1 MLKNVIILLCLLCF
15 FQSFAQEARVYK
27 ENEKWGLLGAE
38 KKRVTPAIY
47 DQIIPG
53 TPYSVVKKYEA
64 ASARFKVG
72 CINESGDVVIPLAY
86 TDLRVEGLRIIACIK
101 NPTGFAYGV
110 LSLKNEVIIPLQYKS
125 VKALGTLR
133 FAVENPEG
141 KFALFT
147 EEGQILTDFSID
159 AISPYR
165 QGYSIFEQNGLVGLL
180 DREGVIKVEARYR
193 NINIQNDG
201 TILAEKPASWQ
212 WMNTKK
218 EIIQSLEADSVTLV
232 SSELLMI
239 KNRKGFA
246 LVTKEL
252 KSVSEYYS
260 KIASSQ
266 KSGLYL
272 VKKQKYGVMDMAG
285 KLLLPCQ
292 FDSVYIGQHF
302 IYTRQDNKW
311 NIVSHLGK
319 LLSIRGYE
327 SIKETNTSTF
337 VKKNTYWGVL
347 NEAGK
352 EMVACVYD
360 SILES
365 NGQQLAVAFKGKF
378 GIISR
383 QEQWLVAPQAHPLQL
398 VNETHY
404 LQQEGNLL
412 TLKDFQNHTL
422 YFTNNKLIPAEEGFI
437 ETTSFGEKWHV
448 SFQGIVTKLQ
458 QKPLEQFNTLEEEH
472 EGYRAIQRDG
482 KWGFVDELG
491 RLRIPNRYDVVKHFS
506 EGLAPFSLRKKWGF
520 INKEDEIIIHPTY
533 EEAQPFEKGFSI
545 IKQKGLYG
553 LLNRNN
559 EIVLPCRFESV
570 SRLPSGFFELKNSSV
585 YGLADGNGK
594 IIYEPKYHAQDIL
607 QHHIIVQRNGKYGV
621 LSMEGFDVIPTAY
634 DFLQATNN
642 TDVFLISTK
651 GSIDRLIF

>member
-1 MLKNVIILLCLLCF
+1 MRKILSVLLFLPCF
-15 FQSFAQEARVYK
+15 FQLLAQEARVYK
-27 ENEKWGLLGAE
+27 ENDKWGLLGTE

-53 TPYSVVKKYEA
+53 VPYSVVKKYEA

-72 CINESGDVVIPLAY
+72 CINESGDVVIPLNY
-86 TDLRVEGLRIIACIK
+86 TDLRMEGLRIIACVK

-133 FAVENPEG
+133 FAVENQEG

-147 EEGQILTDFSID
+147 EEGKMLTDFSID

-165 QGYSIFEQNGLVGLL
+165 QGFSIFEQNGLVGLL
-180 DREGVIKVEARYR
+180 DREGQIKTEARYR
-193 NINIQNDG
+193 NIDIKTDG
-201 TILAEKPASWQ
+201 TILAESPSSWQ
-212 WMNTKK
+212 WISTKK
-218 EIIQSLEADSVTLV
+218 EIIQTVEADSVTIV
-232 SSELLMI
+232 SPELLMI
-239 KNRKGFA
+239 QDRKGFA

-252 KSVSEYYS
+252 KPVSEYYS
-260 KIASSQ
+260 KIASSLT
-266 KSGLYL
+266 SELYL
-272 VKKQKYGVMDMAG
+272 VKKQKYGVMNTAG
-285 KLLLPCQ
+285 KLLLPCH
-292 FDSVYIGQHF
+292 FDSVYIGRHF
-302 IYTRQDNKW
+302 IYTKQGAAW
-311 NIVSHLGK
+311 NIVSSLGK

-327 SIKETNTSTF
+327 SFKETNTSVI
-337 VKKNTYWGVL
+337 VKKNKYWGVL

-365 NGQQLAVAFKGKF
+365 NAQQFSVAFKGKF
-378 GIISR
+378 GIISTD
-383 QEQWLVAPQAHPLQL
+383 EHWLVTPQAHPLHL
-398 VNETHY
+398 INATHY
-404 LQQEGNLL
+404 VQQDGDLL

-422 YFTNNKLIPAEEGFI
+422 YFTNNKLMPVEDGFI

-458 QKPLEQFNTLEEEH
+458 QKPLEQFNALEEEH

-482 KWGFVDELG
+482 KWGFVDTQG
-491 RLRIPNRYDVVKHFS
+491 RLRIPNRYDAVKHFS

-533 EEAQPFEKGFSI
+533 EEALPFEKNFSI
-545 IKQKGLYG
+545 IKQKGLFG

-559 EIVLPCRFESV
+559 EIILPCRFEEV
-570 SRLPSGFFELKNSSV
+570 NRLPSGLFELVNSNT
-585 YGLADGNGK
+585 YGLTDRNGK
-594 IIYEPKYHAQDIL
+594 IIYEPKYHAQLIL
-607 QHHIIVQRNGKYGV
+607 QRHIIVQRNDQYGL
-621 LSMEGFDVIPTAY
+621 LSIEGFDVIPTAY
-634 DFLQATNN
+634 DFLRPTN
-642 TDVFLISTK
+642 DPDIFLIGRK
-651 GSIDRLIF
+651 GTIDKITF